1 MSASAAARLRR
12 PALIGL
18 GLAAAYASWRR
29 GRMATGGAWLGVTA
43 ALAKP
48 HLGLGLAAL
57 MIARRDRR
65 LLAGAAAGVAAVA
78 AACIVVAGPSG
89 CAGFMRIAVGS
100 AGRWNLASMLG
111 FTGLFGSW
119 LGDGGMT
126 HAVAALATVVAVAAC
141 AALGSAWRHS
151 PRQLEAALAGAT
163 ALSLVASPHLL
174 GHDLTL
180 LSPAAAWC
188 LGAATGV
195 DGAAVRWPGR
205 AARRVLALW
214 ALVNLAAAADL
225 GNGHGAPPGRLVP
238 IALVA
243 IGAAAWTACRPRLRR
258 ARARRLGTSY
268 AGRGS
273 GVGGVVE

>member
-1 MSASAAARLRR
+1 
-12 PALIGL
+12 
-18 GLAAAYASWRR
+18 
-29 GRMATGGAWLGVTA
+29 
-43 ALAKP
+43 
-48 HLGLGLAAL
+48 

-89 CAGFMRIAVGS
+89 CANFVRIAVGS

-126 HAVAALATVVAVAAC
+126 HAVAALATLVAVAAC

-188 LGAATGV
+188 LGAATEV
-195 DGAAVRWPGR
+195 DGAALRWPGR

-243 IGAAAWTACRPRLRR
+243 AAPGRGGSAPPTPEGEAASVAWSSSRRIRGRSCGRAGRRRRDARGSRRSRDRR
-258 ARARRLGTSY
+258 AAPT
-268 AGRGS
+268 AGS
-273 GVGGVVE
+273 GRDARAGPCRVR